1 MGLWFLVYRW
11 LYLNDSKEAMILR
24 PQREYHLP
32 SLSFFPNFNGFQE
45 QLKFLVGVRVAT
57 WLSVIMERCRFQG
70 NRYRRGF
77 VVGKL
82 SQINCIVQA
91 IESLTLD
98 LAGLEA
104 IWTNNK
110 GSRRVVLLF
119 LTSWQGVST
128 WDHPVSSLAWKL
140 RGWELAES
148 CSLIKP

>member
-1 MGLWFLVYRW
+1 
-11 LYLNDSKEAMILR
+11 
-24 PQREYHLP
+24 
-32 SLSFFPNFNGFQE
+32 
-45 QLKFLVGVRVAT
+45 
-57 WLSVIMERCRFQG
+57 MERCRFQG

-128 WDHPVSSLAWKL
+128 
-140 RGWELAES
+140 
-148 CSLIKP
+148 